1 MNVTCPQ
8 CTSVF
13 RVDPAKVP
21 GGGVRARCSVCSG
34 VINVPEPSPEE
45 TVQVGGAGPA
55 SPAPDWGRSATP
67 AGGWSPP
74 PAPEQALPPIPLT
87 PPGAAP
93 TPVVG
98 WDSPAGSATQAD
110 WGDWPHT
117 ASPFDSAHEVPPASR
132 PLGEASQGFGQMANP
147 LTPQMPTPPGPSAVR
162 RSRPTLPATPPQPTY
177 AAPATPPQPTYA
189 APATPPQPSYAARG
203 TPPRPTPPTPPQAA
217 ASLTPPG
224 ALTPEQPSRS
234 ATPPA
239 PQSGGIA
246 MPTPPVAGRPIQT
259 PPAPGAHINPYL
271 RRDPHERAQRLSRAL
286 VSDIVTYYPE
296 KHAEGVRDG
305 TLTELFRDEIK
316 KSYDDYVTQVGPE
329 LAQSTTYFQDAL
341 NEVLGGGKRLF

>member
-34 VINVPEPSPEE
+34 VINVPEPSSEE
-45 TVQVGGAGPA
+45 TVRVGGAGSA
-55 SPAPDWGRSATP
+55 SLAPDWGRSATP
-67 AGGWSPP
+67 AGGWSPR
-74 PAPEQALPPIPLT
+74 PAPEQTLPPIPLT

-117 ASPFDSAHEVPPASR
+117 ASPFDSAHEVPPASH
-132 PLGEASQGFGQMANP
+132 PHGEASQGLGQMADP
-147 LTPQMPTPPGPSAVR
+147 LTPQMPTPPAPSA
-162 RSRPTLPATPPQPTY
+162 ATPPQATY

-189 APATPPQPSYAARG
+189 APATPP
-203 TPPRPTPPTPPQAA
+203 RPAPPTPPQAA
-217 ASLTPPG
+217 ASSTPPG
-224 ALTPEQPSRS
+224 AMTPEQPSRS

-239 PQSGGIA
+239 LQPGGIA
-246 MPTPPVAGRPIQT
+246 MPTPPAAGRPIQT

>member
-1 MNVTCPQ
+1 MNVSCPQ

-34 VINVPEPSPEE
+34 VINIPEPSPEE
-45 TVQVGGAGPA
+45 TVAAGGTGPTLAG
-55 SPAPDWGRSATP
+55 SDWRRPATP
-67 AGGWSPP
+67 PGGWTPP
-74 PAPEQALPPIPLT
+74 PPTPERPLPPIPLT

-98 WDSPAGSATQAD
+98 WESPAGSATAAD
-110 WGDWPHT
+110 WGDWPHA
-117 ASPFDSAHEVPPASR
+117 ASPFDSGGEVPPASR
-132 PLGEASQGFGQMANP
+132 PMGSESQGLGHTYNP
-147 LTPQMPTPPGPSAVR
+147 LAPQVPTPPAPYA
-162 RSRPTLPATPPQPTY
+162 ATPPQPTP
-177 AAPATPPQPTYA
+177 AAATHGPVTPPL
-189 APATPPQPSYAARG
+189 PAVPYIPAGAMTPPAAARTAT
-203 TPPRPTPPTPPQAA
+203 TPVPRSGGIALP
-217 ASLTPPG
+217 TPPG
-224 ALTPEQPSRS
+224 AGQPI

-239 PQSGGIA
+239 AGG
-246 MPTPPVAGRPIQT
+246 
-259 PPAPGAHINPYL
+259 HINPYL

-305 TLTELFRDEIK
+305 TLKELFRDEIK
-316 KSYDDYVTQVGPE
+316 KSYDDYVTQVGTE

-341 NEVLGGGKRLF
+341 NEVLAGGKRLF

>member
-1 MNVTCPQ
+1 MNVSCPQ

-34 VINVPEPSPEE
+34 VINIPEPSPEE
-45 TVQVGGAGPA
+45 TVAAGGLASVGSEWGP
-55 SPAPDWGRSATP
+55 PATP
-67 AGGWSPP
+67 PGGWTPAP
-74 PAPEQALPPIPLT
+74 PAPEQSLPPIPLT

-98 WDSPAGSATQAD
+98 WGSPAGTATPAD

-117 ASPFDSAHEVPPASR
+117 ASPFDSRHEVPPASR
-132 PLGEASQGFGQMANP
+132 PAGTESHGLDQMANP
-147 LTPQMPTPPGPSAVR
+147 LTPEMPTPSAAYQPTPTPASQTPTPPPLRPAVPLTPARPAFATPPQAAGTLMSPGPSAPAQA
-162 RSRPTLPATPPQPTY
+162 SRPGTT
-177 AAPATPPQPTYA
+177 AAPRTGGIAL
-189 APATPPQPSYAARG
+189 
-203 TPPRPTPPTPPQAA
+203 PTPPQAA
-217 ASLTPPG
+217 QSISTPAG
-224 ALTPEQPSRS
+224 A
-234 ATPPA
+234 
-239 PQSGGIA
+239 GGHVN
-246 MPTPPVAGRPIQT
+246 PV
-259 PPAPGAHINPYL
+259 L

-305 TLTELFRDEIK
+305 TLRELFRDEIK
-316 KSYDDYVTQVGPE
+316 KSYDDYVTQVGTE

-341 NEVLGGGKRLF
+341 NEILGGGRRLF